1 MGGVRGYMRTFQ
13 KFAVIWAVALVAVAG
28 LLVSLSHGYGDITV
42 DDAATLIASRPH
54 LVIVD
59 VRTPAEFKVEHLD
72 GAINLCI
79 PCDPDAAVQTLD
91 PEDEILLYCRSG
103 ARSAE
108 GLRILNA
115 YGYRK
120 VFNMRGGIVEWK
132 AKGYPV
138 AP

>member
-1 MGGVRGYMRTFQ
+1 MRTFQ
-13 KFAVIWAVALVAVAG
+13 KFAIIWAVTLVALAG

-42 DDAATLIASRPH
+42 EEAVNLIESRPH

-79 PCDPDAAVQTLD
+79 PCDPDAAIQTLD
-91 PEDEILLYCRSG
+91 PDDEILLYCRSG

-115 YGYRK
+115 YGYQK

-132 AKGYPV
+132 EKGYPV
-138 AP
+138 VP

>member
-1 MGGVRGYMRTFQ
+1 MERVEGYVRTFQ
-13 KFAVIWAVALVAVAG
+13 KFAIILAVMLVAWAG
-28 LLVSLSHGYGDITV
+28 FLVSLSYGYGDITV
-42 DDAATLIASRPH
+42 DDAVILIDSRPR
-54 LVIVD
+54 LIIVD

-79 PCDPDAAVQTLD
+79 PCDPDAAIQVLD
-91 PEDEILLYCRSG
+91 PGDEILLYCRSG

-108 GLRILNA
+108 SLRILTA

-132 AKGYPV
+132 EKGYPV
-138 AP
+138 VP

>member
-1 MGGVRGYMRTFQ
+1 
-13 KFAVIWAVALVAVAG
+13 
-28 LLVSLSHGYGDITV
+28 VSVSHGYGDITV
-42 DDAATLIASRPH
+42 EDAVTLIASRPH

-59 VRTPAEFKVEHLD
+59 VRTPAEFKVEHLE

>member
-1 MGGVRGYMRTFQ
+1 MRTVQ
-13 KFAVIWAVALVAVAG
+13 KAAIIVAVALVAVAG
-28 LLVSLSHGYGDITV
+28 VLMSLRHGYGDITV
-42 DDAATLIASRPH
+42 EDAATLIASRPH
-54 LVIVD
+54 LVIID

-79 PCDPDAAVQTLD
+79 PCDPDAAIQTLD

-138 AP
+138 VP